1 MRRVILL
8 PVLAVMGLVGCDD
21 GERSADEVYGDD
33 YRMESSTVDATI
45 DSRMVDLEQRLS
57 RLENNPGLDT
67 ESRDALNDARQ
78 KYDELQAEMSDEMKD
93 AEGTMD
99 DLGDEMEKAFDNLAS
114 EVERIENRL
123 RS

>member
-8 PVLAVMGLVGCDD
+8 PVLAVMALVGCDD
-21 GERSADEVYGDD
+21 GERSADDVYGDD
-33 YRMESSTVDATI
+33 FRMESSTVDATI

-57 RLENNPGLDT
+57 RLENNPGLDA
-67 ESRDALNDARQ
+67 EARDALNDVRQ
-78 KYDELQAEMSDEMKD
+78 KYDELKAEMSLEMQD
-93 AEGTMD
+93 TEGTMD
-99 DLGDEMEKAFDNLAS
+99 DLGDEIEKAYANLAS